1 MILLKKFYEYT
12 ESAGFGKEDIQEE
25 KGDDFTLVSFFEEG
39 EVGILYNVALVF
51 YDDENAEVY
60 IRKHLQNVDLFSVL
74 QRINELNERYCGVAF
89 LISDNMLTVKSYV
102 KTNGDLELLLKEIVH
117 NMKLAQLEFVN
128 FK

>member
-102 KTNGDLELLLKEIVH
+102 KANGDLELLLKEIVH